1 MAGCAI
7 LSAIGGAI
15 AITSLVHL
23 NAVGAAYVNVVPV
36 DERADAADLVA
47 NVHSDL
53 LLHAVVGI
61 AGLVALALL
70 SVAVRRPWR
79 KARIAAWI
87 SALVLSFGL
96 ALVLAGSPEI
106 LVAPDTF
113 DSPAVR
119 SALND
124 LLAGWYP
131 ALTSVL
137 VAIQLAAT
145 FAFSVLLLRADSA
158 EFYRP
163 RHEDAPDGLWTFA
176 PRSDST

>member
-1 MAGCAI
+1 
-7 LSAIGGAI
+7 
-15 AITSLVHL
+15 
-23 NAVGAAYVNVVPV
+23 VV
-36 DERADAADLVA
+36 
-47 NVHSDL
+47 
-53 LLHAVVGI
+53 
-61 AGLVALALL
+61 LALL
-70 SVAVRRPWR
+70 SLAVCRPWR
-79 KARIAAWI
+79 IARIAAWI

-96 ALVLAGSPEI
+96 ALVLAGGPEI

-145 FAFSVLLLRADSA
+145 FAFSVLL
-158 EFYRP
+158 
-163 RHEDAPDGLWTFA
+163 
-176 PRSDST
+176 